1 MTPPIMQRRVADMVG
16 QTARLATLL
25 KQARLSPLS
34 AMILAFL
41 LATTLMAGLFAL
53 SAIFGSN
60 GLDSEVVGPDW
71 KPPTLAIGELDPP
84 KPASADVEALSR
96 PIFSRSRRPS
106 PKSAKLQVDSDI
118 SPNAI
123 ASGGLAVSAIV
134 ENKEMHQ
141 AYVVSSDAPE
151 GAWRKV
157 GDTVD
162 SWTISMID
170 RHEVILKS
178 GQQTTSIKLYPDPPP
193 IDNDGNRP

>member
-1 MTPPIMQRRVADMVG
+1 MTPRIFQKLVADMVG
-16 QTARLATLL
+16 QTARLAALL
-25 KQARLSPLS
+25 KQAHLSPLS

-53 SAIFGSN
+53 ASIFGSI
-60 GLDSEVVGPDW
+60 GLDSEVAAPDW
-71 KPPTLAIGELDPP
+71 KPPTLTIGELDPP
-84 KPASADVEALSR
+84 TPASADVETLSR

-106 PKSAKLQVDSDI
+106 PKAKPQVEADL

-123 ASGGLAVSAIV
+123 APGSLTVSAIV
-134 ENKEMHQ
+134 KNKETHQ
-141 AYVVSSDAPE
+141 AYVVSQDAPE

-162 SWTISMID
+162 SWTISRID

-178 GQQTTSIKLYPDPPP
+178 GEQTASIKLYPDPPP
-193 IDNDGNRP
+193 IDNAGNRP

>member
-34 AMILAFL
+34 AMILAFF
-41 LATTLMAGLFAL
+41 LATTLMAGLFAI

-60 GLDSEVVGPDW
+60 GLESEVAAPDW

-84 KPASADVEALSR
+84 KPPSADVETLSR

-106 PKSAKLQVDSDI
+106 PKSANLQVDSDV

-123 ASGGLAVSAIV
+123 APGGLTVSAIV

>member
-1 MTPPIMQRRVADMVG
+1 MTPPIMQRRVADML
-16 QTARLATLL
+16 THAARLAAPM

-41 LATTLMAGLFAL
+41 LATTLIAGLFAI

-60 GLDSEVVGPDW
+60 GLDAEVAAPDW

-84 KPASADVEALSR
+84 KPASADVETLSR

-106 PKSAKLQVDSDI
+106 PRASKSQSEADL

-123 ASGGLAVSAIV
+123 TPGGLTVSAIV
-134 ENKEMHQ
+134 KNKEMHQ
-141 AYVVSSDAPE
+141 AYVVSLDTPE

-162 SWTISMID
+162 SWTISRID
-170 RHEVILKS
+170 RREVILRS
-178 GQQTTSIKLYPDPPP
+178 GEQTTSIKLYPDPPLTG
-193 IDNDGNRP
+193 DAATRP

>member
-1 MTPPIMQRRVADMVG
+1 MTPHIIQKLVADMVG

-41 LATTLMAGLFAL
+41 LATTLMGGLFAL

-60 GLDSEVVGPDW
+60 GLDSEVVAPDW

-106 PKSAKLQVDSDI
+106 PKSANLQVDSDI

-123 ASGGLAVSAIV
+123 APGGLTVSAIV

-151 GAWRKV
+151 GTWRKV

-162 SWTISMID
+162 SWTISRID

-193 IDNDGNRP
+193 IDNDGTGP